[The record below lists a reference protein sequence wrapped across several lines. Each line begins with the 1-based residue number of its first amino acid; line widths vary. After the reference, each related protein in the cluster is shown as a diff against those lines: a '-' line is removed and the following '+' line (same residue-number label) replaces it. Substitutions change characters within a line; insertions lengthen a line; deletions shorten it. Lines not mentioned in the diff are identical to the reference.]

1 MSGSSTGMQTYRSAR
16 AAGRVAAMLALVAPV
31 ALSVASSTP
40 LGAQAP
46 AIDRPRSAADAA
58 DRTEGQRLYNAQC
71 ALCHGVDGN
80 GGYGPSLLRPT
91 FVRPPT
97 TLA

>member
-1 MSGSSTGMQTYRSAR
+1 MGRSFVRRGALQ
-16 AAGRVAAMLALVAPV
+16 ATVAALAILAAEALSHAQYPPPV
-31 ALSVASSTP
+31 LERPLSVAVP
-40 LGAQAP
+40 GDLA
-46 AIDRPRSAADAA
+46 
-58 DRTEGQRLYNAQC
+58 EGKRLYNAQC